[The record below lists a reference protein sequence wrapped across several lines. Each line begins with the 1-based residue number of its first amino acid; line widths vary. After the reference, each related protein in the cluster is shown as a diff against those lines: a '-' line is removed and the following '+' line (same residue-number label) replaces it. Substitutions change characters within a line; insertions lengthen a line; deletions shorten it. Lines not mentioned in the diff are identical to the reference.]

1 MQWYKSK
8 KVYRISFLVISA
20 SLILYF
26 LILLRSILIPF
37 IIGFLVAYLLN
48 PLVKRLEARKLSR
61 GLSIFIV
68 FIGVL
73 SIFLLTGFFGFPKI
87 IAELNKFAEAIP
99 QITKEVQKII
109 NTINRQ
115 YANFGMPDSLRQVLD
130 NSVAKIEAGL
140 LMVVTHTINSILGL
154 FSHIF
159 SLFIA
164 PIVAFYILK
173 DMDKI
178 KKGISS
184 AIPRKYRSDIM
195 GLLRDIDDIIFK
207 FLKGNLTVGLIVGI
221 LTSLGMAI
229 IGLRFAIIIGIIAA
243 ITNLIPFIGPFI
255 GAIPAI
261 ILALLQSKILA
272 LYAIIIIFIIQQIE
286 GNVLSPKILGNS
298 VGLHPLWV
306 IFSLLAGGQM
316 MGIMGMIIAVPIA
329 AVIKVMAR
337 FVFLKLVG

>member
-1 MQWYKSK
+1 MQWYKNK
-8 KVYRISFLVISA
+8 KVYRISFLVLSSI
-20 SLILYF
+20 LIVYF
-26 LILLRSILIPF
+26 LILLRGILIPF

-48 PLVKRLEARKLSR
+48 PLVKRLEDRKISR

-73 SIFLLTGFFGFPKI
+73 GVFFLIGFYGFPKI
-87 IAELNKFAEAIP
+87 IAELNKFADAVP

-109 NTINRQ
+109 NNINHQ
-115 YANFGMPDSLRQVLD
+115 YASFRLPDSLRQVLD
-130 NSVAKIEAGL
+130 DSVDKIEEGL
-140 LMVVTHTINSILGL
+140 LRMVSHTINSILAL
-154 FSHIF
+154 FSQIF
-159 SLFIA
+159 NLFIA

-173 DMDKI
+173 DMEKI
-178 KKGISS
+178 KKGISN
-184 AIPRKYRSDIM
+184 AIPREYRSDIM

-207 FLKGNLTVGLIVGI
+207 FLKGNLLVGLIVGI
-221 LTSLGMAI
+221 LTSLGMTI
-229 IGLRFAIIIGIIAA
+229 IGVRFAIIIGIIAA

-316 MGIMGMIIAVPIA
+316 MGITGMIIAVPIA
-329 AVIKVMAR
+329 AVIKVIAR
-337 FVFLKLVG
+337 FMFLKLVG